1 MWWSWKWYMQWGVEE
16 ENEQEENEDNNWE
29 EEEVSDW
36 GSRRTEV

>member
-1 MWWSWKWYMQWGVEE
+1 MQWGVEE